1 MERESSV
8 VVRLEEVVKDFRP
21 GFGLRVKRVLHGISF
36 DVRRGEIFGF
46 VGPNGA
52 GKTTTL
58 KILMGLIRAT
68 GGKAAILG
76 NDVGERGFRKHVGFL
91 PENPY
96 FYDFLTGREILNF
109 YAKLS
114 GVPAAERKGRVQNLL
129 DWVGLGHAADARL
142 RTYSKGMLQRT
153 GIAQALVHDP
163 DVIFLDEPMSGL
175 DPIGRMQIRDII
187 LRLRQDGKTV
197 FMNTHIL
204 SDVEMLCDR
213 VAVIV
218 DGRIRYQGRIE
229 DFLEARDR
237 MSEIVV
243 SGLSPEV
250 AQRVEKEFAAV
261 LRGHGEQIVIRL
273 SEKYTSQVLQ
283 LCLECGAEV
292 TSLSPE
298 RTPLEDIFMF
308 AVGEGERDATQA
320 AACGD
325 GARHDA
331 SARLEVPR

>member
-1 MERESSV
+1 MSSESPD
-8 VVRLEEVVKDFRP
+8 VVRVEEIVKDFRP
-21 GFGLRVKRVLHGISF
+21 GFGLRVVRVLHGISF
-36 DVRRGEIFGF
+36 KVAQGDIFGF

-58 KILMGLIRAT
+58 KILMGLISAT
-68 GGKAAILG
+68 AGKATILG
-76 NDVGERGFRKHVGFL
+76 NDVGERDFRKHVGFL

-96 FYDFLTGREILNF
+96 FYDFLTGREILHF

-114 GVPAAERKGRVQNLL
+114 GVPAAGRNERVQTLL
-129 DWVGLGHAADARL
+129 DWVGLAQAADARL

-175 DPIGRMQIRDII
+175 DPIGRMEIRNLI

-218 DGRIRYQGRIE
+218 HGRIRYEGRIE
-229 DFLEARDR
+229 DFLEEGLRT
-237 MSEIVV
+237 SEIVV
-243 SGLSPEV
+243 SGVAPEV
-250 AQRVEKEFAAV
+250 AQRLEEDLGGE
-261 LRGHGEQIVIRL
+261 LRGHGERIAIRL
-273 SEKYTSQVLQ
+273 EEKYVSEALQ
-283 LCLECGAEV
+283 LCLASGAEV
-292 TSLSPE
+292 ISVTPE
-298 RTPLEDIFMF
+298 RTSLEDIFLS
-308 AVGEGERDATQA
+308 AVEEGEQDAPADCAQPVRELHDDA
-320 AACGD
+320 AGP
-325 GARHDA
+325 
-331 SARLEVPR
+331 EVAP